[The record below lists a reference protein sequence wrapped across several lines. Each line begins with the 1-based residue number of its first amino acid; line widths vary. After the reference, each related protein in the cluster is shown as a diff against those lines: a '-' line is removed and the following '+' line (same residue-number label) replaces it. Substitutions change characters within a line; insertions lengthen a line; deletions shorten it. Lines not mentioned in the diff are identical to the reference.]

1 MANFSRFGSPS
12 KEWQEHVEKYGPPPE
27 TPISKMSTLAIQR
40 STNAGR
46 EETSAKQ
53 MKTEGENSLQTCNLR
68 SHS

>member
-1 MANFSRFGSPS
+1 MANFSRFGSLS
-12 KEWQEHVEKYGPPPE
+12 EEWQQHVEKYGPPPE
-27 TPISKMSTLAIQR
+27 TPIGKMSTLAIQR

-53 MKTEGENSLQTCNLR
+53 MKTEGENRLQICNSR